1 MKRGW
6 VRSQSVCTYTLSA
19 QELYDIVKKI
29 KDFHRFVPYYLK
41 NKIRLTG
48 KNWLLKE
55 MQIKAD
61 GTRYTTQSVIVFYP
75 ARLSFEGLQ
84 LEGPYPGMQ
93 WHLTVVPM
101 TNKKSRILSSHF
113 IPLNPQQNHS
123 PQKIDTLKKR
133 LKKIEQSFLTSICKK
148 IEGGTQ

>member
-1 MKRGW
+1 MKSEW
-6 VRSQSVCTYTLSA
+6 IRSQSVCTYSLSA
-19 QELYDIVKKI
+19 QELYDIVKNI

-55 MQIKAD
+55 MQIKAG

-75 ARLSFEGLQ
+75 TRLSFEGLQ

-93 WHLTVVPM
+93 WHLKVVPI
-101 TNKKSRILSSHF
+101 TNKKSRIISSHD
-113 IPLNPQQNHS
+113 IPLGTNQNYS
-123 PQKIDTLKKR
+123 LLKINNLKKR
-133 LKKIEQSFLTSICKK
+133 LKDIEQSFLTSIYKK
-148 IEGGTQ
+148 IEGGAP